1 MKAGLNLHV
10 DSNQEP
16 DTSRPL
22 LLAPLERD
30 VVWVGRGA
38 AAQPV
43 VDPRRLLS
51 PGLGTLGA
59 GHTDTCFTRPSSR
72 HGAKL
77 SSFRLRNDLITL
89 NVPGALKNNIRS

>member
-43 VDPRRLLS
+43 VEAQEVAIAGP
-51 PGLGTLGA
+51 
-59 GHTDTCFTRPSSR
+59 GHTGGGP
-72 HGAKL
+72 HGHMLHQAVVQARGIWQL
-77 SSFRLRNDLITL
+77 Q
-89 NVPGALKNNIRS
+89 VEE

>member
-30 VVWVGRGA
+30 VVRVGRGA
-38 AAQPV
+38 AAKPV
-43 VDPRRLLS
+43 DVAQEVAT
-51 PGLGTLGA
+51 PGP
-59 GHTDTCFTRPSSR
+59 GHTGGGPYVLHMLHQAVVQARG
-72 HGAKL
+72 GAE
-77 SSFRLRNDLITL
+77 
-89 NVPGALKNNIRS
+89 